1 MLDNDEQQ
9 SSIRTSPIQI
19 NNNTNKKKSNNG
31 NEIST
36 GGKKRKRR
44 ILFTKQQIATLEQRF
59 NSQHYLSAPERELL
73 AKHIGLTANQ
83 CKIWFQN
90 Q

>member
-1 MLDNDEQQ
+1 VNEQEK
-9 SSIRTSPIQI
+9 SST
-19 NNNTNKKKSNNG
+19 TNEGKKK
-31 NEIST
+31 
-36 GGKKRKRR
+36 KRR
-44 ILFTKQQIATLEQRF
+44 ILFTKQQIAILEQRF
-59 NSQHYLSAPERELL
+59 TVQRYLSSPERELL